1 MVYEQYQMIEEVIT
15 KYSGA
20 AAYYTGGGGM
30 IMMGGEGC
38 YAMIDF
44 DVLGDVVKIILTGL
58 ASQQEGWYYCNFIE
72 PFAFEVPKLM
82 YVINTKE

>member
-15 KYSGA
+15 KYSGV
-20 AAYYTGGGGM
+20 AAYYTGSGGM

-44 DVLGDVVKIILTGL
+44 DVLG
-58 ASQQEGWYYCNFIE
+58 
-72 PFAFEVPKLM
+72 
-82 YVINTKE
+82 